1 MGVRKRRVVLLL
13 LGIATF
19 LLIRRLLS
27 LRTAERSTPVPA
39 SFELPADQ
47 PRPQDG
53 HASHANAIVITLP
66 DASTLKNP
74 RIQHKFPAETA
85 QAKQIRLAR
94 LGQIKEATLHAWTGY
109 RKYAWTKDELMPV
122 TGGSRNT
129 LGGWAATLIDSLDTL
144 WLMGLKD
151 EFEEAVQAAAT
162 IDFDESA
169 TIPINVF
176 ETTIRY
182 LGGLLGAYDVSGGKY
197 PILLR
202 KALEVGDMLYPA
214 FDTPSRMPI
223 TRWSKIGVEVAG
235 GDTVVA
241 ELGTLTL
248 EFTRLTQLTGDA
260 KFYDAVQRIA
270 DCFEQQQTNTRV
282 PGLFPHTVNARDCW
296 FADGVTFSIGGS
308 ADSVY
313 EYFPKQHQMLRGAT
327 GQYKTM
333 YQTARDPLKKHLLAK
348 PSTPS
353 GQDML
358 LAGIYKSYANGRK
371 EFIPEVHH
379 LSCFAGGMFA
389 LASRLFEQPE
399 DLGTAKQL
407 VGGCIWGYNQTA
419 TGIMPERFRFLSCH
433 DAGSPCLWDERAWTK
448 SILKHSSELSTAD
461 KSRPEAD
468 RLAILSQRLG
478 LPKGM
483 PDVVSPEYYLRPEA
497 IEAIFVL
504 YRVTG
509 DESLRETAWVMFENL
524 VRHTRTEFG
533 FSSIRDVTRPDSAKL
548 DRMESF
554 WIAETLKYFYLLFE
568 EPSVVSLDD
577 FVLNTEGHPF
587 RLETT

>member
-1 MGVRKRRVVLLL
+1 MGFRRRPVALLL
-13 LGIATF
+13 LGITIF
-19 LLIRRLLS
+19 LLIRRFLS
-27 LRTAERSTPVPA
+27 VFRTERLGSVPA
-39 SFELPADQ
+39 SFDIPDEQ
-47 PRPQDG
+47 PRPKDG
-53 HASHANAIVITLP
+53 YASHANEIVIMLP
-66 DASTLKNP
+66 DTGTLQNP

-85 QAKQIRLAR
+85 REKQTRLTR
-94 LGQIKEATLHAWTGY
+94 LDHIKEATLHAWTGY
-109 RKYAWTKDELMPV
+109 RKHAWMKDELMPV
-122 TGGSRNT
+122 TGGHRTT

-169 TIPINVF
+169 TIPVNVF

-202 KALEVGDMLYPA
+202 KALEVGDMLYLA

-248 EFTRLTQLTGDA
+248 EFTRLTQLTGDN

-270 DCFEQQQTNTRV
+270 DCFEQQQGNTRV

-313 EYFPKQHQMLRGAT
+313 EYFPKQHQLLRGAI
-327 GQYKTM
+327 GQYKRM
-333 YQTARDPLKKHLLAK
+333 YETARDPLHKYLLSR

-358 LAGIYKSYANGRK
+358 LAGIYKSYVNGRK

-389 LASRLFEQPE
+389 LASRLFEQPQ
-399 DLGTAKQL
+399 DLDTAKQL
-407 VGGCIWGYNQTA
+407 VQGCIWGYNQTV
-419 TGIMPERFRFLSCH
+419 TGIMPERFRFL
-433 DAGSPCLWDERAWTK
+433 PCATTNDDSACAWDEQAWTK
-448 SILKHSSELSTAD
+448 LILKHSSELSITERTLSA
-461 KSRPEAD
+461 ED
-468 RLAILSQRLG
+468 RVAILSQRLG

-483 PDVVSPEYYLRPEA
+483 PDLVSPEYYLRPEA

-509 DESLRETAWVMFENL
+509 DETLRETAWVMFENL

-533 FSSIRDVTRPDSAKL
+533 FSSIRDVTKPDSAKL

-554 WIAETLKYFYLLFE
+554 WIAETLKYFYLLFSD
-568 EPSVVSLDD
+568 PSVISLDD

-587 RLETT
+587 RL